1 MAKVEFIKETSI
13 NGQSV
18 YYTELDGM
26 YINNTSSLNYEEARQ
41 KYLAVTQ
48 GKTQEKQVLETTEVD
63 LNIL

>member
-41 KYLAVTQ
+41 KYLAVTK

-63 LNIL
+63 LNNL